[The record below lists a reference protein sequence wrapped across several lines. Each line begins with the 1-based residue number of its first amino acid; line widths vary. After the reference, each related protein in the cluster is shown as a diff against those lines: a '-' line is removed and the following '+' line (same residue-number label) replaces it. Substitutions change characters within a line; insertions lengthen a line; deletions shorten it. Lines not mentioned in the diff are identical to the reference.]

1 MWKWNENLNIEMNIN
16 KNLVDSFKKYS
27 KIGGTLFII
36 LGIIGIVFPIVMSL
50 TTLAFVSYLMIAAG
64 LFSGWLT
71 WQSNKEDWAGWLKS
85 FILVLTGVFMIIYPT
100 LGIATLGLLFAI
112 YFFMDAFASF
122 GLAYSL
128 KPQKIWWLWLFNAIT
143 SLILGILFVIGWPF
157 SSIYLVGLLV
167 GVSLF
172 FDGIALLTGGMMVDK
187 VEKDEKVEK
196 KQ

>member
-143 SLILGILFVIGWPF
+143 SLILGVLFVIGWPF

>member
-1 MWKWNENLNIEMNIN
+1 MWKWNEDLNLEMNIN
-16 KNLVDSFKKYS
+16 KNLIDSFKKYS
-27 KIGGTLFII
+27 KIGGILFII

-100 LGIATLGLLFAI
+100 IGIATLGMLFAI
-112 YFFMDAFASF
+112 YFFMDAFAGF

-128 KPQKIWWLWLFNAIT
+128 KPQKVWLLWLFNAIT
-143 SLILGILFVIGWPF
+143 SLILGILFVIDWPF
-157 SSIYLVGLLV
+157 SSMYLVGLLV
-167 GVSLF
+167 GISLF
-172 FDGIALLTGGMMVDK
+172 FDGIALLTGGVMVDK
-187 VEKDEKVEK
+187 MEK

>member
-1 MWKWNENLNIEMNIN
+1 MWKWNDNLNAEMNIN
-16 KNLVDSFKKYS
+16 KNLIDSFKKYS
-27 KIGGTLFII
+27 KVGGILFII
-36 LGIIGIVFPIVMSL
+36 LGLIGIVFPIVMSL
-50 TTLAFVSYLMIAAG
+50 TTLAFVSYLMIVAG
-64 LFSGWLT
+64 FFSGWLT

-85 FILVLTGVFMIIYPT
+85 FILVLTGLFMIIYPT

-143 SLILGILFVIGWPF
+143 SLILGVIFVIGWPF

-172 FDGIALLTGGMMVDK
+172 FDGIALLTGGIMVDK
-187 VEKDEKVEK
+187 VEQTEKAEK
-196 KQ
+196 K

>member
-1 MWKWNENLNIEMNIN
+1 MWKWNDNLNAEMNIN
-16 KNLVDSFKKYS
+16 KNLIDSFTKYS
-27 KIGGTLFII
+27 KVGGILFII
-36 LGIIGIVFPIVMSL
+36 LGLIGIVFPIVMSL
-50 TTLAFVSYLMIAAG
+50 TTLAFVSYLMIVAG
-64 LFSGWLT
+64 FFSGWLT

-85 FILVLTGVFMIIYPT
+85 FILVLTGLFMIIYPT

-143 SLILGILFVIGWPF
+143 SLILGVIFVIGWPF

-172 FDGIALLTGGMMVDK
+172 FDGIALLTGGIMVDK
-187 VEKDEKVEK
+187 VEQTEKAEK
-196 KQ
+196 K

>member
-1 MWKWNENLNIEMNIN
+1 MWKWNEDLNLEMNIN

-85 FILVLTGVFMIIYPT
+85 FILALTGVFMIIYPT

-112 YFFMDAFASF
+112 YFFMDAFAGF

-128 KPQKIWWLWLFNAIT
+128 KPQKVWLLWLFNAIT

-157 SSIYLVGLLV
+157 SSMYLVGLLV
-167 GVSLF
+167 GISLF
-172 FDGIALLTGGMMVDK
+172 FDGIALLTGGVMVDK
-187 VEKDEKVEK
+187 MEK

>member
-1 MWKWNENLNIEMNIN
+1 
-16 KNLVDSFKKYS
+16 
-27 KIGGTLFII
+27 
-36 LGIIGIVFPIVMSL
+36 
-50 TTLAFVSYLMIAAG
+50 
-64 LFSGWLT
+64 
-71 WQSNKEDWAGWLKS
+71 
-85 FILVLTGVFMIIYPT
+85 MIIYPT

-143 SLILGILFVIGWPF
+143 SLILGVLFVIGWPF